1 MKERITKSI
10 RGKAERTIGNTLW
23 HGSKA
28 IARHEV
34 VSQYGHVEKARKHKK
49 GGGSL
54 LFVITHPH
62 ELDPLVAGL
71 TIEEKFSSLDEP
83 VVGITALKH
92 FDPERHKF
100 DKTVKKSEYVI
111 IDLAQKARK
120 FEILRVVQRSDEERA
135 YYTDHP
141 EALGGK
147 SIDQFN
153 ADAMNRAIEILRNGG
168 IVMVAPE
175 GTRSKD
181 GNLSEAQSGTEL
193 LLRGAKD
200 KALVVPIGINLPEN
214 GKFRP
219 GIDKF
224 RVVIG
229 KPFSYEDLER
239 DHSQNPTIKRKDLI
253 MRRVAK
259 LVSRNRRGSYGDQ
272 A

>member
-1 MKERITKSI
+1 MKERRSTSI
-10 RGKAERTIGNTLW
+10 RGKAERALGNALW
-23 HGSKA
+23 YGSKA

-34 VSQYGHVEKARKHKK
+34 VSQYGHIEKARKHRK

-62 ELDPLVAGL
+62 KLDPLVAGL
-71 TIEEKFSSLDEP
+71 TIEENFSSLDEP
-83 VVGITALKH
+83 VVGITAFKH

-100 DKTVKKSEYVI
+100 DKTVKKSEYVL
-111 IDLAQKARK
+111 IDLAQKARR
-120 FEILRVVQRSDEERA
+120 FEILRVVQKSDEERK
-135 YYTDHP
+135 YYTNHP
-141 EALGGK
+141 EALEGK

-153 ADAMNRAIEILRNGG
+153 ADAMNRAIEILRTGG

-181 GNLSEAQSGTEL
+181 GNLSEAQNGTEL
-193 LLRGAKD
+193 LLRAAKD
-200 KALVVPIGINLPEN
+200 NTLVVPIGINLPES
-214 GKFRP
+214 GKYRP

-229 KPFSYEDLER
+229 EPFSYEDLER
-239 DHSQNPTIKRKDLI
+239 DHRENPKIKRKDLI

-259 LVSRNRRGSYGDQ
+259 LVSINRRGPYGNQ

>member
-1 MKERITKSI
+1 MKERITTSI
-10 RGKAERTIGNTLW
+10 RGKVERAVGNALW
-23 HGSKA
+23 HGSKV

-34 VSQYGHVEKARKHKK
+34 VSQYGHIEKARQHLEE
-49 GGGSL
+49 GGSL
-54 LFVITHPH
+54 IIVVNHPH
-62 ELDPLVAGL
+62 GLDPLVAGL
-71 TIEEKFSSLDEP
+71 TIEEYFSSLNRP
-83 VVGITALKH
+83 VAGITALKH
-92 FDPERHKF
+92 FDPNRHKF
-100 DKTVKKSEYVI
+100 DKKVKKSEYVI

-120 FEILRVVQRSDEERA
+120 FEILRVVQKSDEERIHYA
-135 YYTDHP
+135 NHP
-141 EALGGK
+141 EALEGK

-153 ADAMNRAIEILRNGG
+153 ADAMSRAIDILRTGG

-193 LLRGAKD
+193 LLRSAKD
-200 KALVVPIGINLPEN
+200 KALVVPIGMNLPDN

-229 KPFSYEDLER
+229 EPFSYEDLER
-239 DHSQNPTIKRKDLI
+239 DHSKNPTIKRKDLI

-259 LVSRNRRGSYGDQ
+259 LVSRNKRGPYGDQ